1 MLQLP
6 DHTSHSARETLERCA
21 RAYFLTR
28 VAKAPQAPSL
38 WLAGGSAVHETTEFY
53 DLLRV
58 GEAGDGTPEEL
69 MAFEVAGIWES
80 CFNVQLGKAWE
91 REDDESKWRS
101 SKTEPIEVWRS
112 MGLQFVQA
120 YIEWRER
127 SPWEIWIAPDGQPAI
142 ELDVSGKLPG
152 CDVEIK
158 AFLDRVFWDP
168 VMKKLVIVDI
178 KTSKKPPKTAA
189 QFGTY
194 AALLKVKYDVDVT
207 MGAPFMNRK
216 AALGTPFDLAEY
228 TPEFVGEIF
237 AAAWKQIQSG
247 YFPANGFPGE
257 CFICDVK
264 SSCAAQNGPLAP
276 QYDPASP
283 GYPPPF

>member
-21 RAYFLTR
+21 KAYFLTR
-28 VAKAPQAPSL
+28 IANAPQTPAL
-38 WLAGGSAVHETTEFY
+38 WLAGGSAVHETTEDY
-53 DLLRV
+53 DLLSMAKMTDAFAVSEMWDLHFNAQLEKARQR
-58 GEAGDGTPEEL
+58 EENET
-69 MAFEVAGIWES
+69 A
-80 CFNVQLGKAWE
+80 
-91 REDDESKWRS
+91 WRS
-101 SKTEPIEVWRS
+101 SKTEPVEVWRS
-112 MGLQFVQA
+112 MGLAFVQA

-158 AFLDRVFWDP
+158 AYLDRVFWDP
-168 VMKKLVIVDI
+168 VLRQLVIVDI
-178 KTSKKPPKTAA
+178 KTGKKPPKTPD

-207 MGAPFMNRK
+207 MGAPFMNRR
-216 AALGTPFDLAEY
+216 AALGTPFDLTEY
-228 TPEFVGEIF
+228 TPQFVGEIF
-237 AAAWKQIQSG
+237 AAAWKQVQSG
-247 YFPANGFPGE
+247 YFPANGFPGA